1 MNIQIFYR
9 ISDKEKAK
17 CKLPGANKIRCLN
30 NCLDVFKNNITIIAD
45 NCSELLLND
54 LKNKNL
60 KIIETKLG
68 NSGSFRFAL
77 NLAFDYSDDT
87 VVYFVEDDYLHLPE
101 SLTCLMEGIK
111 ASSYVSLY
119 DHPDKYGHMYDFGE
133 VTKVFKT
140 ESSHWKN

>member
-60 KIIETKLG
+60 KKKYDEEVALI
-68 NSGSFRFAL
+68 NSM
-77 NLAFDYSDDT
+77 SDDDIVDLFSET
-87 VVYFVEDDYLHLPE
+87 
-101 SLTCLMEGIK
+101 
-111 ASSYVSLY
+111 
-119 DHPDKYGHMYDFGE
+119 
-133 VTKVFKT
+133 FK
-140 ESSHWKN
+140 

>member
-60 KIIETKLG
+60 QKKLYP
-68 NSGSFRFAL
+68 NKL
-77 NLAFDYSDDT
+77 YPKMILKNLK
-87 VVYFVEDDYLHLPE
+87 
-101 SLTCLMEGIK
+101 TCWMI
-111 ASSYVSLY
+111 
-119 DHPDKYGHMYDFGE
+119 
-133 VTKVFKT
+133 
-140 ESSHWKN
+140 